1 VNGSATTARSA
12 GEPGTYGVR
21 VAGVGLLLPQSLS
34 LEYLPSAP
42 VYPLP
47 RVRARVRGLVQVRGQ
62 PLVVLDPGPAGGSGA
77 ARRLPLLVI
86 GEAPDGAAVV
96 VDAPPEA
103 VVPGASLPGAERPEV
118 PFADALGEACA
129 DSGRAGAVW
138 WRFDPRRLFE
148 TLSGL

>member
-1 VNGSATTARSA
+1 MNGSATTARSA
-12 GEPGTYGVR
+12 SEPGTFGVR

-42 VYPLP
+42 VFPLP
-47 RVRARVRGLVQVRGQ
+47 RAGPRVRGLVQVRGQ
-62 PLVVLDPGPAGGSGA
+62 PLVVLDPGPVGGSGGG
-77 ARRLPLLVI
+77 RRLPLLVI

-103 VVPGASLPGAERPEV
+103 VVPGASLPGKERPDV
-118 PFADALGEACA
+118 PFAGALEEACA
-129 DSGRAGAVW
+129 DSVRAGAVW
-138 WRFDPRRLFE
+138 WRVDARRLFE